1 MEGSAVKKI
10 PALFVRDWD
19 GDRRYVLPEVTRG
32 CEWVINGEG
41 APTRKY
47 DGTCV
52 MFDGDN
58 WWARRE
64 VKRDKIPP
72 AGFVE
77 VEHDEEPSLTP
88 GPQTCDLLTPE
99 VLDELKRAFERACND
114 PDAAKKWRRQ
124 TLRDNLPRRVRLRL
138 AVTSRIDR
146 TAITLVDHG
155 HHGAARR
162 LWAVTGL
169 WSGRRKP

>member
-10 PALFVRDWD
+10 PTLFVRDWD

-52 MFDGDN
+52 MF
-58 WWARRE
+58 
-64 VKRDKIPP
+64 
-72 AGFVE
+72 
-77 VEHDEEPSLTP
+77 
-88 GPQTCDLLTPE
+88 
-99 VLDELKRAFERACND
+99 
-114 PDAAKKWRRQ
+114 
-124 TLRDNLPRRVRLRL
+124 
-138 AVTSRIDR
+138 
-146 TAITLVDHG
+146 
-155 HHGAARR
+155 
-162 LWAVTGL
+162 VTGL